1 MNKVNFLSQQSYPLS
16 SETGDF
22 LQNMIILIA
31 RLSALGGT
39 SYILSNCNKT
49 GNNYAPGLMVVN
61 GEILPFD
68 GGVAVSQSISGQPT
82 KDWAVIVEN
91 NDNVQVYDVLYPN
104 AFTRRRVVCG
114 MGTGQFDLK
123 TLAQVSTIQ
132 ALSSAIATINNSLA
146 TMNGTIAGKAPS
158 VHNHTIAQVTGLTDA
173 LSGKSATGH
182 GHDASEITNLPKG
195 VVLTGSVNI
204 GDCIGSDDLKTLD
217 FSQVLPT
224 NNYIVV
230 GSLRSTK
237 HDGIDDA
244 NRYFNNDN
252 DVIWMVRTRKTSGFT
267 LALHET
273 EGGVQELYFEYAII
287 MI

>member
-1 MNKVNFLSQQSYPLS
+1 MNNVNFLSQQSYPLS

-22 LQNMIILIA
+22 LQNMIILVA

-39 SYILSNCNKT
+39 SYILSGCTKT

-68 GGVAVSQSISGQPT
+68 GGVAVSQSIPGQPT

-114 MGTGQFDLK
+114 MGAGQFDLK

-146 TMNGTIAGKAPS
+146 TMNGAIAGKAPS

-173 LSGKSATGH
+173 LAGKSATGH
-182 GHDASEITNLPKG
+182 GHDASEIANLPKG
-195 VVLTGSVNI
+195 AVFTASVNI
-204 GDCIGSDDLKTLD
+204 GDCDGSDELKTID
-217 FSQVLPT
+217 FGTALAS

-230 GSLRSTK
+230 GSLRSTY
-237 HDGIDDA
+237 HDGVDGND
-244 NRYFNNDN
+244 NWFDNDN
-252 DVIWMVRTRKTSGFT
+252 DVFWMARTKKTTGFT
-267 LALHET
+267 LALREVSSHT
-273 EGGVQELYFEYAII
+273 QFLCFDYAII

>member
-1 MNKVNFLSQQSYPLS
+1 MNKANFLDKQSYPMS

-22 LQNMIILIA
+22 LQQMIVMTA
-31 RLSALGGT
+31 RLSSMGGT
-39 SYILSNCNKT
+39 NYILSGCLKT
-49 GNNYAPGLMVVN
+49 GNNISDGFVVLG
-61 GEILPFD
+61 GEILPFKASVLD
-68 GGVAVSQSISGQPT
+68 STGKIQINEVYTHVNVYDTVYPKAYTERYVTTGSVGVT
-82 KDWAVIVEN
+82 YLWATL
-91 NDNVQVYDVLYPN
+91 VQVP
-104 AFTRRRVVCG
+104 
-114 MGTGQFDLK
+114 
-123 TLAQVSTIQ
+123 TLAQLST
-132 ALSSAIATINNSLA
+132 SIANINNSLA
-146 TMNGTIAGKAPS
+146 TMNGTIAGKALS